1 MKYVRFALPLA
12 LLAMGTSPAMA
23 QQPNAAAA
31 SNPLS
36 SPQGQ
41 TSYALGVNI
50 GSSLRADGIAIDGNA
65 FLKGVQDAIAN
76 AKPAMSEQQMSA
88 LLSQLQSDIR
98 ARRIQQQAKA
108 AATNKAEGEAFLKT
122 NGTRPG
128 VKTLPSGLQYQVLT
142 AGTGPVPKPSDTV
155 VCNYRGTLIDGTEFD
170 SSAKHGGPASF
181 PVEGVIGGW
190 TEALQLMPVG
200 SKWRL
205 FVPAALAYGERG
217 AGEDIGPNAVL
228 VFDIELISIAKD

>member
-1 MKYVRFALPLA
+1 MNYVRFALPLA
-12 LLAMGTSPAMA
+12 LAMGPSLAMA
-23 QQPNAAAA
+23 QQPNAAV
-31 SNPLS
+31 SNLLS

-41 TSYALGVNI
+41 ASYALGMNI

-76 AKPAMSEQQMSA
+76 AKPALSEQEMSA
-88 LLSQLQSDIR
+88 VLSQLQSDIR
-98 ARRIQQQAKA
+98 ARRIEKQAQA
-108 AATNKAEGEAFLKT
+108 AAANKSQGEAFLNA
-122 NGTRPG
+122 NGAKPG
-128 VKTLPSGLQYQVLT
+128 VKTLASGLQYQVLT
-142 AGTGPVPKPSDTV
+142 AGTGPVPTTSDTV

-170 SSAKHGGPASF
+170 SSATHGGPASF
-181 PVEGVIGGW
+181 PVQGVIKGW

-228 VFDIELISIAKD
+228 VFDIELVSIAKD

>member
-1 MKYVRFALPLA
+1 MKYVRFALSLA
-12 LLAMGTSPAMA
+12 LLAMGPSLAMA
-23 QQPNAAAA
+23 QKPNAAV

-41 TSYALGVNI
+41 TSYALGMNI

-65 FLKGVQDAIAN
+65 FLKGVQDALAN
-76 AKPAMSEQQMSA
+76 AKPALSEQEMSG

-98 ARRIQQQAKA
+98 SRRIEKQAQA
-108 AATNKAEGEAFLKT
+108 AAANRSLGEAFLKA
-122 NGTRPG
+122 NGVKPG
-128 VKTLPSGLQYQVLT
+128 VKILASGLQYQVVT
-142 AGTGPVPKPSDTV
+142 VGTGPVPTASDTV
-155 VCNYRGTLIDGTEFD
+155 VCNYTGTLIDGTEFD
-170 SSAKHGGPASF
+170 SSATHGGPASF
-181 PVEGVIGGW
+181 PVEGVIKGW

-228 VFDIELISIAKD
+228 VFDIELLSIAKD

>member
-1 MKYVRFALPLA
+1 MNYMRFALPLA
-12 LLAMGTSPAMA
+12 LLAMGPSLAMA
-23 QQPNAAAA
+23 QQPKAAA

-41 TSYALGVNI
+41 ASYALGMTI
-50 GSSLRADGIAIDGNA
+50 GSNLRADGIAIDGAA

-76 AKPAMSEQQMSA
+76 AKPALSEQEMSA
-88 LLSQLQSDIR
+88 VLSQLQSDIK
-98 ARRIQQQAKA
+98 ARRIEKQAQA
-108 AATNKAEGEAFLKT
+108 AAANKSQGEAFLSA
-122 NGTRPG
+122 NGAKPG
-128 VKTLPSGLQYQVLT
+128 VKTLASGLQYQVLT
-142 AGTGPVPKPSDTV
+142 AGTGPVPTTSDTV

-170 SSAKHGGPASF
+170 SSATHGGPASF
-181 PVEGVIGGW
+181 PVQGVISGW

-228 VFDIELISIAKD
+228 VFDIELLSIAKD